1 MYLRE
6 LIEKYKLNGEWKVQ
20 LMAEI
25 NFISLK
31 PGSDETRIMHTRS
44 DNIEIMIGKDN
55 DEIIEDLFKSF
66 LQKEEEN

>member
-1 MYLRE
+1 MYLRA

-31 PGSDETRIMHTRS
+31 PGSD
-44 DNIEIMIGKDN
+44 
-55 DEIIEDLFKSF
+55 
-66 LQKEEEN
+66 